1 MRCKFSFLN
10 GQGIM
15 YSILGPLGDPRE
27 KVRGRNFGIDTNVLT
42 HRRQVLAP
50 RLCMCKGIFLVV
62 GQTRRWSFSGLA

>member
-1 MRCKFSFLN
+1 
-10 GQGIM
+10 M
-15 YSILGPLGDPRE
+15 YSILGPSEIRE
-27 KVRGRNFGIDTNVLT
+27 KKVRGRNFGIDANVLT